1 MINHKHKFIFVRVAK
16 TASTSIIES
25 LPKSN
30 VCCLNWKYD
39 CNHVPLWHLK
49 ENLDKDIIDTY
60 FTFAFVRN
68 PFERVVSSVKYA
80 NIWHRNHGAN
90 KHFELKDFVSSLYD
104 ISTSNYRVMFRSSK
118 YGSQYD
124 FTKGC
129 DFIGRLENLQQDFN
143 IVCDKIGI
151 PQRKLPYV
159 NESKHKHYTEYYDDE
174 TRQIVEEI
182 YAKDIEMFG
191 YAYGE

>member
-1 MINHKHKFIFVRVAK
+1 MISHKHKFILVRVAK

-25 LPKSN
+25 LPKSTL
-30 VCCLNWKYD
+30 CYENWKYD

-49 ENLDKDIIDTY
+49 QNLDKDIIDTY
-60 FTFAFVRN
+60 FKFAFVRN
-68 PFERVVSSVKYA
+68 PFERVVSVVKYL
-80 NIWHRNHGAN
+80 N
-90 KHFELKDFVSSLYD
+90 KWYRENGVNKQFEFKEFVSLLYD
-104 ISTSNYRVMFRSSK
+104 ISTSILPDTTDSSK

-151 PQRKLPYV
+151 PRKELPHR
-159 NESKHKHYTEYYDDE
+159 NKTNHKHYTEYYDNE
-174 TRQIVEEI
+174 TLDMVATI
-182 YAKDIEMFG
+182 YAKDIKYFG
-191 YAYGE
+191 YKFGE

>member
-1 MINHKHKFIFVRVAK
+1 MINHKHKFILVRVAK

-25 LPKSN
+25 LPKST

-49 ENLDKDIIDTY
+49 ENLDKDIIHTY

-68 PFERVVSSVKYA
+68 PFERVVSAVKYA
-80 NIWHRNHGAN
+80 NRWHKNKGTN
-90 KHFELKDFVSSLYD
+90 KHFEFKDFVSSLYD
-104 ISTSNYRVMFRSSK
+104 ISTSTQSDTMHSSK

-151 PQRKLPYV
+151 KRRQVPHRNKSP
-159 NESKHKHYTEYYDDE
+159 HKHYTEYYDDE
-174 TRQIVEEI
+174 ILDMVSTI
-182 YAKDIEMFG
+182 YAKDIEYFG
-191 YAYGE
+191 YKFGE